1 MSIIEIKNSSLELK
15 DKGTLFQIPE
25 FSISE
30 SDVVFF
36 SGMNGMGK
44 STFFKSVISFS
55 GFTKSPYAFFNG
67 GCINFDGISPN
78 ANEKVI
84 FVSQDEYLSPSYKK
98 VKDVL
103 QEGFIYTKCNKKQA
117 VNAWIG
123 KYKPFFEEE
132 LQTGL
137 LDQRIG
143 RLSGGQSRYIKV
155 IQALERCDSSSVRL
169 IILDEPVNH
178 LDAKHIAAL
187 SNLILRIRKEHPS
200 LSILISSHCHI
211 FPFINKA
218 YEIVDS
224 KLIRTS
230 YTCYNCIGSVD
241 SEGFYF

>member
-1 MSIIEIKNSSLELK
+1 MKIIEINNANLELK
-15 DKGTLFQIPE
+15 NKGILFQIPE

-30 SDVVFF
+30 SDVVFL

-44 STFFKSVISFS
+44 STFFKSIMSFS
-55 GFTKSPYAFFNG
+55 GFIRPQYAFFDG
-67 GCINFDGISPN
+67 GYINFDGINPN
-78 ANEKVI
+78 TNEKVI

-98 VKDVL
+98 VKEVL
-103 QEGFIYTKCNKKQA
+103 QEGFIYKKCNKKQA
-117 VNAWIG
+117 VQAWIT
-123 KYKPFFEEE
+123 KYKPFFEKD

-143 RLSGGQSRYIKV
+143 RLSGGQRRYIKV
-155 IQALERCDSSSVRL
+155 IQALERCDSPSIRL
-169 IILDEPVNH
+169 IILDEPVNY

-187 SNLILRIRKEHPS
+187 SNLILKIRKEHPS
-200 LSILISSHCHI
+200 LCVLISSHCHI
-211 FPFINKA
+211 FPFVNKA

-230 YTCYNCIGSVD
+230 YTCYNCIGSTD